1 MQGRGRA
8 LPQFI
13 AAAFAASRRRQPR
26 SPRPLI
32 PERAPPHR
40 RCEPARAQAERPVAF
55 VKRTPLVMLICRLAS
70 HAGTLRKKEPQMA
83 TEGMRTEPLSG
94 TGVLF
99 CGGHRAGEVAYNIR
113 IAYPNPYTDLISGE
127 LEGPGVLQC
136 NNLTNV
142 ILRLKDHQCVKLQAE
157 GPAGDRL
164 NFEIIDPAS
173 VQICEILR
181 PPSR

>member
-1 MQGRGRA
+1 
-8 LPQFI
+8 
-13 AAAFAASRRRQPR
+13 
-26 SPRPLI
+26 
-32 PERAPPHR
+32 
-40 RCEPARAQAERPVAF
+40 VAF
-55 VKRTPLVMLICRLAS
+55 GKAHSFGYAYLPLAS

-83 TEGMRTEPLSG
+83 TEGMLTEPLSG

-113 IAYPNPYTDLISGE
+113 IAHPNPYTDVISGE

-181 PPSR
+181 PPGR